1 LTYYNPLLGGSRAVQ
16 NLLMMGQGEG
26 LDRAAHWLNQSPN
39 AKEITAGVWYESAF
53 APYFQGRTVALI
65 KWISVNR
72 VVFYIN
78 GIQRQKPEPSVFAY
92 LTAEQPLYTVQLH
105 GVDYVRV
112 YPGPVPLPEDLKNI
126 QVPLSL
132 SFGKQ
137 IRLLGYDLNR
147 SELKPGEK
155 LLVTFY
161 WKFLEPLPP
170 DFNIS
175 VSLRNQDG
183 NFQNRSDAPLLAG
196 YLPVDQIVPGTV
208 VRDVHKLTTVPNV
221 LPGHYRLEVGCFSP
235 NKGQALEARDAAGN
249 AQGSQ
254 AVIGEVEVVG
264 QATY

>member
-1 LTYYNPLLGGSRAVQ
+1 LAYF
-16 NLLMMGQGEG
+16 
-26 LDRAAHWLNQSPN
+26 
-39 AKEITAGVWYESAF
+39 TA
-53 APYFQGRTVALI
+53 Q
-65 KWISVNR
+65 
-72 VVFYIN
+72 
-78 GIQRQKPEPSVFAY
+78 
-92 LTAEQPLYTVQLH
+92 QPLYMVQLH

-112 YPGPVPLPEDLKNI
+112 YPGSVPLPEDLKNI

-147 SELKPGEK
+147 SELKPGEE

-161 WKFLEPLPP
+161 WQFLEPLPP

-196 YLPVDQIVPGTV
+196 YLPLEQIAPGTV
-208 VRDVHKLTTVPNV
+208 VRDVHKLTTVPSV
-221 LPGHYRLEVGCFSP
+221 LPGHYRLEVGWFSP
-235 NKGQALEARDAAGN
+235 NKGQALEARDASGK

-254 AVIGEVEVVG
+254 AVIGEVEVVR
-264 QATY
+264 QAT